1 MDEFERTLRTFLNI
15 VQQHGDYADSYGVD
29 THTEEGKEI
38 YSAADNWVKLYTQ
51 LEKLKLEKEKLEL
64 EKKKERNV
72 LIKTCIIGGVVC
84 FCVVV
89 TVNGEVVGNY
99 IARTG
104 TQLMGVLMRL
114 ISI

>member
-1 MDEFERTLRTFLNI
+1 MEESLKTLLHI
-15 VQQHGDYADSYGVD
+15 IQQHVDYEDAYGVD
-29 THTEEGKEI
+29 THTEEEKEI
-38 YSAADNWVKLYTQ
+38 HSATDNWVNLYVK
-51 LEKLKLEKEKLEL
+51 LEKLNLEKERLEL

-99 IARTG
+99 IARTA